1 MKQSYKKIFENNRA
15 WVEARMQQDPH
26 FFERMAYAQNPDYL
40 YIGCSDSRVS
50 AEEMMG
56 LNPGE
61 VFVHRNVANVVNAID
76 MNASSVIQYAVCELK
91 VKHIIVCGHYHC
103 GGIAAAMEQ
112 KDYGLLNP
120 WLRNIRDVYR
130 IHQEELDAIEDPATR
145 FDRLVELN
153 VQEQVINVI
162 KMTSVQQRYAEEG
175 LPVVHGWIFDVRT
188 GLLKDLEIDFEA
200 ILGDIM
206 QIYNLTD
213 KELHFA
219 SRRRGNPLK

>member
-15 WVEARMQQDPH
+15 WVEARMKQDPH

-76 MNASSVIQYAVCELK
+76 MNASSVIQYAVRELK

-219 SRRRGNPLK
+219 HRRRGNPLK

>member
-1 MKQSYKKIFENNRA
+1 
-15 WVEARMQQDPH
+15 
-26 FFERMAYAQNPDYL
+26 
-40 YIGCSDSRVS
+40 
-50 AEEMMG
+50 
-56 LNPGE
+56 
-61 VFVHRNVANVVNAID
+61 
-76 MNASSVIQYAVCELK
+76 
-91 VKHIIVCGHYHC
+91 
-103 GGIAAAMEQ
+103 MEQ

>member
-15 WVEARMQQDPH
+15 WVEARMKQDPH

-56 LNPGE
+56 LSPGE

-76 MNASSVIQYAVCELK
+76 MNASSVIQYAVRELK

-112 KDYGLLNP
+112 KDDGLLNP

-175 LPVVHGWIFDVRT
+175 LPVVHGWVFDVRT

>member
-76 MNASSVIQYAVCELK
+76 MNASSVIQYAVRELK

-162 KMTSVQQRYAEEG
+162 KMTSVQQRYADEG
-175 LPVVHGWIFDVRT
+175 LPVVHGWIFAVRT

>member
-76 MNASSVIQYAVCELK
+76 MNASSVIQYAVSELK

>member
-56 LNPGE
+56 LSPGE

-76 MNASSVIQYAVCELK
+76 MNASSVIQYAVRELK

>member
-76 MNASSVIQYAVCELK
+76 MNASSVIQYAVRELK

-162 KMTSVQQRYAEEG
+162 KMTRVKQRYAEEG

-213 KELHFA
+213 KELHYA

>member
-76 MNASSVIQYAVCELK
+76 MNASSVIQYAVRELK

-162 KMTSVQQRYAEEG
+162 NCFNIA
-175 LPVVHGWIFDVRT
+175 PH
-188 GLLKDLEIDFEA
+188 
-200 ILGDIM
+200 
-206 QIYNLTD
+206 
-213 KELHFA
+213 
-219 SRRRGNPLK
+219 

>member
-56 LNPGE
+56 LSPGE

-76 MNASSVIQYAVCELK
+76 MNASSVIQYAVRELK

-175 LPVVHGWIFDVRT
+175 LPVVHGWVFDVRT

>member
-26 FFERMAYAQNPDYL
+26 FFERIAYAQNPDYL

-76 MNASSVIQYAVCELK
+76 MNASSVIQYSVLDLK

>member
-76 MNASSVIQYAVCELK
+76 MNASSVIQYAVRELK

-213 KELHFA
+213 KELLFA

>member
-1 MKQSYKKIFENNRA
+1 
-15 WVEARMQQDPH
+15 MQQDPH

-76 MNASSVIQYAVCELK
+76 MNASSVIQYAVRELK

>member
-61 VFVHRNVANVVNAID
+61 VFVHRNVANVVNAIY
-76 MNASSVIQYAVCELK
+76 MNASSVIQYAVRELK

>member
-15 WVEARMQQDPH
+15 WVEARMKQDPH

-76 MNASSVIQYAVCELK
+76 MNASSVIQYAVRELK

>member
-15 WVEARMQQDPH
+15 WVEARMKQDPH

-56 LNPGE
+56 LSPGE

-76 MNASSVIQYAVCELK
+76 MNASSVIQYAVRELK

-162 KMTSVQQRYAEEG
+162 KMTSVQQRYAEAG
-175 LPVVHGWIFDVRT
+175 LPVVHGWVFDVRT